1 MKQEKLTHAG
11 CIVFQ
16 VKGKRK
22 TYLIAASSTGKHWI
36 LPKGHIE
43 KGESPRQAALRELR
57 EETGVVGKIVQ
68 VGLTQSYSM
77 KDEEVVVQ
85 YYIVRFAKTTKAD
98 EDRALRWETQKKAL
112 EILSFDEA
120 KKALR
125 ESLKIIRQV
134 A

>member
-1 MKQEKLTHAG
+1 MKKKKLTHAG

-68 VGLTQSYSM
+68 AGLTQSYLM
-77 KDEEVVVQ
+77 KDEKVIVQ
-85 YYIVRFAKTTKAD
+85 YFIVRFAKTTKAD

-112 EILSFDEA
+112 EILSFEEA
-120 KKALR
+120 KQALR
-125 ESLKIIRQV
+125 KSLAAIRQV

>member
-16 VKGKRK
+16 IKGKRK

-43 KGESPRQAALRELR
+43 KGESPRKAALRELR

-68 VGLTQSYSM
+68 TGLTQSYLM
-77 KDEEVVVQ
+77 KDEKVIVQ
-85 YYIVRFAKTTKAD
+85 YYIVQFKKMMQAD

-120 KKALR
+120 KQALR
-125 ESLKIIRQV
+125 KSLAAIRQLT
-134 A
+134 